1 MSSEGEVPTMA
12 YVTIGYEN
20 YVLPIEQAVI
30 IADWLTNAEAYVN
43 KYHGSNNTTT
53 HHVYERETGVHI
65 SVMPRAMYQ
74 IAKLAGKPEKT

>member
-1 MSSEGEVPTMA
+1 MA
-12 YVTIGYEN
+12 YVTVGFEN

-30 IADWLTNAEAYVN
+30 IADWLTNAEVYVS
-43 KYHGSNNTTT
+43 KYHSSTSTTM
-53 HHVYERETGVHI
+53 HHVYERDTVVHI